1 MANEVANAGDKH
13 QTTGEDKTA
22 SDAAKAKLTS
32 EAGLADP
39 KKKTNESTCL
49 GHEGM
54 CHPGK
59 GDDKTAISN
68 DQIINFSPPENLVHE
83 TAGIK
88 LKEDDP
94 AKLEPNA
101 LKNTRDLFLN
111 PTTSPED
118 RVRAAQ
124 ALVRNGITEIEGTDG
139 KTYQLNSAKDGNRE
153 QISVTTVR
161 PGQEPSVDLKG
172 ALNEQGEVLEVG
184 GAEQPKKS
192 ETAGEQPKPL
202 EETPPFSG
210 KAIFNPALSNEE
222 KLLEADRMYKSGE
235 KRFLGPDGKS
245 YETSETQVGDRK
257 VISIFTKDEN
267 GAARPLLRGIID
279 KSGALVNQQDDRF
292 KAVDYESDYAKAH
305 GKETALLNR
314 EAELKRREEAEKKRQ
329 QEEAEKAKQEAARK
343 EQEEAAKLK
352 QQQEEAERKRKEE
365 EERNKRPET
374 AEEQLLKTASDKFK
388 SESDRSAFQNDMDD
402 FQNRARSRNLPQEEI
417 DKTYKHVNRL
427 LQEESAAV
435 PEEHRQLAAK
445 TLMHQLAVPTITDQ
459 GYHNT
464 CNVTTLAER
473 TLTRQPSIAAE
484 IVATS
489 AIKGSWTAP
498 DGKEI
503 KFKPQDLVPGSEEKD
518 QHRISDGSRTYAT
531 QLLNLAMVND
541 SLQRKM
547 PPQYYGYGSPSATNK
562 TGETVTYA
570 DGSPVGDG
578 GYHGISLTEISA
590 IGKSLTG
597 ETDYIIESSEF
608 APILRLGNSDGLVP
622 VATKEELGETLKRMK
637 AENRLPAIVMVDSND
652 KLFSG
657 SGLAANQDKWH
668 VVSVVD
674 FDESKQQAAISNQ
687 WGPSFDIKA
696 DIRDLYRSTRDNL

>member
-1 MANEVANAGDKH
+1 MANEVATAGDK
-13 QTTGEDKTA
+13 QPVQGDDNTA
-22 SDAAKAKLTS
+22 SDAKAKLTA
-32 EAGLADP
+32 EANLASP
-39 KKKTNESTCL
+39 KPVSSAQSCQ

-59 GDDKTAISN
+59 GDNAVISN
-68 DQIINFSPPENLVHE
+68 DQIINFSPPEKLVHD

-88 LKEDDP
+88 IKEEDP
-94 AKLEPNA
+94 GKLEANA
-101 LKNTRDLFLN
+101 IKNTKDLFLN
-111 PTTSPED
+111 PATSQED

-124 ALVRNGITEIEGTDG
+124 ALVRNGINEVQGTDG
-139 KTYQLNSAKDGNRE
+139 KTYQLNSVKEGERE
-153 QISVTTVR
+153 QISVTTLKA
-161 PGQEPSVDLKG
+161 GEAPSVELKG
-172 ALNEQGEVLEVG
+172 ALNAQGEVLEVG

-192 ETAGEQPKPL
+192 ETEAPPVKPQ
-202 EETPPFSG
+202 EEIPPYSG

-222 KLLEADRMYKSGE
+222 KLLEADRMFKSGE
-235 KRFLGPDGKS
+235 KRFLGPDGKA

-279 KSGALVNQQDDRF
+279 KSGAMANQQDDRF
-292 KAVDYESDYAKAH
+292 KAVDYESDYAKKH
-305 GKETALLNR
+305 GNETALLNR
-314 EAELKRREEAEKKRQ
+314 EAELKRRQEAEKRRQEEEAEKQ
-329 QEEAEKAKQEAARK
+329 KQEAQRK

-352 QQQEEAERKRKEE
+352 QQEEEAERKRKEE
-365 EERNKRPET
+365 EERNKKPAT
-374 AEEQLLKTASDKFK
+374 AEEQLLKTADEKFK
-388 SESDRSAFQNDMDD
+388 SETDKSEFKNDMED
-402 FQNRARSRNLPQEEI
+402 FQNRARARNLPQQEI
-417 DKTYKHVNRL
+417 DKTYGQVNRL
-427 LQEESAAV
+427 LQEGSAAV

-445 TLMHQLAVPTITDQ
+445 TLMHQLAVPNITDQ

-473 TLTRQPSIAAE
+473 TLTRQPAMAAE

-489 AIKGSWTAP
+489 AIKGSWTAR

-503 KFKPQDLVPGSEEKD
+503 KFKAQDLVPGSEEKF
-518 QHRISDGSRTYAT
+518 QHRTSDGSRTYAT

-578 GYHGISLTEISA
+578 GYHGMSLSEISA
-590 IGKSLTG
+590 IGKRLTG
-597 ETDYIIESSEF
+597 ETDYIIESNEF
-608 APILRLGNSDGLVP
+608 APRLNLGNNDGLIP

-652 KLFSG
+652 KLFEG
-657 SGLAANQDKWH
+657 SGLAVNQDKWH
-668 VVSVVD
+668 VVSVTD
-674 FDESKQQAAISNQ
+674 FDESNQQAAISNQ

-696 DIRDLYRSTRDNL
+696 DIKDLYRSTRDNL